1 MLWPSLL
8 EVSKGDKFVSPYMQY
23 ESIVLKV
30 GDVQKRFGQDDRI
43 LTVCVRSL
51 NVDGSVSQI
60 VDASKLLWWSQLNK
74 GLV

>member
-1 MLWPSLL
+1 MNNPQLH

-30 GDVQKRFGQDDRI
+30 GEIGKRFGHDDRI

-51 NVDGSVSQI
+51 NVDGSISRV
-60 VDASKLLWWSQLNK
+60 VDVSKLLWWSQLSK